1 MVSSMQSE
9 GQIGHLPDTKST
21 RSRGEKTRA
30 VKEYDV
36 SELQLS
42 FELFD
47 LVVFSLKS
55 PRLLCLNKRLCFVDV
70 GAEFEDSCIYSPGGI
85 VFDCVEAVS
94 RGVISHVRK
103 SQLRQMCR
111 RLLLSAVF

>member
-9 GQIGHLPDTKST
+9 GQICHLPDTKST
-21 RSRGEKTRA
+21 RSRGEKRRA

-70 GAEFEDSCIYSPGGI
+70 MSAQKN
-85 VFDCVEAVS
+85 S
-94 RGVISHVRK
+94 RIRASI
-103 SQLRQMCR
+103 RQAA
-111 RLLLSAVF
+111 LSSTA